1 MRKNKILDN
10 YLTYL
15 HEQTAEIALFVL
27 IMVAQALLNSVELYE
42 SLAKNDKTS
51 IKKIID
57 KTILEKNDN

>member
-27 IMVAQALLNSVELYE
+27 IMVAQALY
-42 SLAKNDKTS
+42 
-51 IKKIID
+51 
-57 KTILEKNDN
+57 TINTPYN